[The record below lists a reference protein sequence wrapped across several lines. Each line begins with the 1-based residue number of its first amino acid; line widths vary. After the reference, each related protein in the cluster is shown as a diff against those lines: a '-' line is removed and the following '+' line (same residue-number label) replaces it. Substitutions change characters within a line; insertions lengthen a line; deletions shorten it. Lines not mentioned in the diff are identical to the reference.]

1 MAREAG
7 FMLVTDPDPDT
18 GGWWECF
25 DSEIETLVTLV
36 RADERKIVMNEP
48 LTKEMWQRFE
58 DEIRADE
65 REASLDAVLRVIKEL
80 YPALVL
86 AAFSNRDK
94 AWALDKI
101 KENIEKLKETK

>member
-1 MAREAG
+1 MRDTIEMAREVG
-7 FMLVTDPDPDT
+7 FTVGLGSPALEKFERLIAMA
-18 GGWWECF
+18 
-25 DSEIETLVTLV
+25 

-65 REASLDAVLRVIKEL
+65 RDASINAVLRVIKEL

-86 AAFSNRDK
+86 AAFSNRDN
-94 AWALDKI
+94 AWVLNKV
-101 KENIEKLKETK
+101 KESIEKLKETK